1 MGASLLVF
9 SNKTDVGGCMSDDE
23 IRAVFP
29 ALLLIRAADAD
40 PFIGASPGFDQDAP
54 MDRHWVQC
62 NHRKESRDGSGVG
75 GSRCPRPAVPL
86 LRPVYPGANSA
97 RPIDAKPP

>member
-29 ALLLIRAADAD
+29 SLLLSGLRTLTPSKELHLDAIKTHRWTV
-40 PFIGASPGFDQDAP
+40 IGCSAITGRNLETGLEWVVQDAR
-54 MDRHWVQC
+54 DR
-62 NHRKESRDGSGVG
+62 
-75 GSRCPRPAVPL
+75 L
-86 LRPVYPGANSA
+86 FLY
-97 RPIDAKPP
+97 